1 MTILSQDKK
10 SKISLEFLESETER
24 YPSVCLE
31 ISIQDRKF
39 SGYNKDVWF
48 ELAALK
54 GFVADL
60 KQLEQT
66 RIGSVSLT
74 SMSPEEFHLKIETY
88 DLCGH
93 MVLKYAISK
102 SHYIPQL
109 NIQTLSGGFE
119 IDVSL
124 LNILSV
130 NFENRLFLY

>member
-1 MTILSQDKK
+1 MTIFSQDKK

-31 ISIQDRKF
+31 ISVQDRGF

-54 GFVADL
+54 DFIIDL
-60 KQLEQT
+60 KKLEQT
-66 RIGSVSLT
+66 RIGSVSIT
-74 SMSPEEFHLKIETY
+74 SMSPDEFYLKIETY
-88 DLCGH
+88 DLSGH
-93 MVLKYAISK
+93 MVLKYNISK
-102 SHYIPQL
+102 CHYIPQL

-124 LNILSV
+124 LNSIIA
-130 NFENRLFLY
+130 NFENLIILY